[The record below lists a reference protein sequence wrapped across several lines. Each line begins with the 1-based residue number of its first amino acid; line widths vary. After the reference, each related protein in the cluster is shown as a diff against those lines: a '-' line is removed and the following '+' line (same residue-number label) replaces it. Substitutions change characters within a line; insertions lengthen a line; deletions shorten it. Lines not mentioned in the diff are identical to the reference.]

1 MRLGD
6 APDGPQ
12 VSRIAEAV
20 PITSRSGGV
29 ALLDA
34 DDPATGLAPPWQR
47 MPQTR
52 PAVRLAAAPDAP
64 PAGPR
69 PGAPAR
75 PVRPVTELA
84 TRRPTP
90 VEHRPPVL
98 SARPPVVE
106 EPSILGLSR
115 RARSRLGSRLF
126 TLFFVAVFT
135 LIAVQMVLA
144 ILYG

>member
-6 APDGPQ
+6 APDG
-12 VSRIAEAV
+12 SRLAEAV
-20 PITSRSGGV
+20 PITSRSGGL

-34 DDPATGLAPPWQR
+34 DDLVDGLAPPWRR
-47 MPQTR
+47 MPVTP
-52 PAVRLAAAPDAP
+52 PAERLAAAPVP
-64 PAGPR
+64 PAPR
-69 PGAPAR
+69 PSADR

-84 TRRPTP
+84 TRR
-90 VEHRPPVL
+90 EHRPPVP
-98 SARPPVVE
+98 SARPRVVE

-126 TLFFVAVFT
+126 TLFFVAVFS
-135 LIAVQMVLA
+135 LIALQMVLA